1 MLAHDRECPMLH
13 SVQRYRY
20 TRTLQGLWL
29 VVAFVVGIGA
39 GIIWSGNTPV
49 YATSNNASHGHQ
61 RCTEEHPRPSFGS
74 AVVVED
80 GEVVC
85 GSLTSFGGTTV
96 IRGKVDGDVVAF
108 GGSVLIDGKVEGDV
122 TLYGGNLTLQ
132 NDAHVNG
139 DIHVCGGQWIEGADS
154 QLHGSVFDCTKSVSL
169 LVLGDGGPGF
179 RFWSTVTWVALA
191 LLLTTL
197 LPEHVMLVRTT
208 IKSKVRRSFV
218 LGLLTILLAPIVL
231 TVLIALIIPI
241 PLAIIVLIG
250 LIAAW
255 ALGTV
260 AVGWLAGE
268 YLVRRIAPKY
278 NTRVWQV
285 AVGSTVL
292 ALAGS
297 LPYIGW
303 FISLGAGLLGL
314 GAVFLSRFGT
324 RLYSPPKQP
333 LSL

>member
-1 MLAHDRECPMLH
+1 
-13 SVQRYRY
+13 V
-20 TRTLQGLWL
+20 
-29 VVAFVVGIGA
+29 FI
-39 GIIWSGNTPV
+39 N
-49 YATSNNASHGHQ
+49 
-61 RCTEEHPRPSFGS
+61 
-74 AVVVED
+74 
-80 GEVVC
+80 
-85 GSLTSFGGTTV
+85 
-96 IRGKVDGDVVAF
+96 GKVQGN
-108 GGSVLIDGKVEGDV
+108 V
-122 TLYGGNLTLQ
+122 TLYGGSLTLQ
-132 NDAHVNG
+132 NGAHING
-139 DIHVCGGQWIEGADS
+139 DIHVCGGQWIEGVDS

-169 LVLGDGGPGF
+169 LVLGNGDPAF
-179 RFWSTVTWVALA
+179 RFWSMVSWVALA

-208 IKSKVRRSFV
+208 ATSKARRSFS
-218 LGLLTILLAPIVL
+218 LGLLTVLLAPVVL
-231 TVLIALIIPI
+231 AVLFALIIPI

-260 AVGWLAGE
+260 AVSWLVGD
-268 YLVRRIAPKY
+268 YLVRTIAPRH

-285 AVGSTVL
+285 VVGSALL

>member
-1 MLAHDRECPMLH
+1 MRESPM
-13 SVQRYRY
+13 SNGVQRYRWIG
-20 TRTLQGLWL
+20 TLRSFGL
-29 VVAFVVGIGA
+29 VVAFFFIGIGA
-39 GIIWSGNTPV
+39 GVAWQGSTAVV
-49 YATSNNASHGHQ
+49 YAASNNASGPPV
-61 RCTEEHPRPSFGS
+61 CTEAHPRPSFGS
-74 AVVVED
+74 AVVVGD

-96 IRGKVDGDVVAF
+96 VNGEVDGDVVAL
-108 GGSVLIDGKVEGDV
+108 GGSVFINGKVQGNV
-122 TLYGGNLTLQ
+122 TLYGGSLTLQ
-132 NDAHVNG
+132 NSAHING
-139 DIHVCGGQWIEGADS
+139 DIHVCGGQWIEGVDS

-169 LVLGDGGPGF
+169 LVLGNGDPAF
-179 RFWSTVTWVALA
+179 RFWSTVSWVALA

-208 IKSKVRRSFV
+208 ATSKARRSFF
-218 LGLLTILLAPIVL
+218 LGLLTVLLAPVALAVL
-231 TVLIALIIPI
+231 FALIIPI

-250 LIAAW
+250 LVAAW

-260 AVGWLAGE
+260 AVSWLVGD
-268 YLVRRIAPKY
+268 YLVRMIAPGH

-285 AVGSTVL
+285 VVGSALL

>member
-1 MLAHDRECPMLH
+1 MSN
-13 SVQRYRY
+13 SVQKYRWVG
-20 TRTLQGLWL
+20 TLRSFGL
-29 VVAFVVGIGA
+29 VVAFFIGVGA
-39 GIIWSGNTPV
+39 GVAWGNTAVV
-49 YATSNNASHGHQ
+49 YAASYGGP
-61 RCTEEHPRPSFGS
+61 RACSEAHPRPSFGS
-74 AVVVED
+74 AVVVVD

-96 IRGKVDGDVVAF
+96 VNGEVEGDVVAF
-108 GGSVLIDGKVEGDV
+108 GGSVFINGQVQGDV
-122 TLYGGNLTLQ
+122 ILYGGSLTLQ
-132 NDAHVNG
+132 NGAHING
-139 DIHVCGGQWIEGADS
+139 NIHVCGGQWIEGVDS

-169 LVLGDGGPGF
+169 LLLSNGDPTF
-179 RFWSTVTWVALA
+179 RFWSTVSWVMLA

-208 IKSKVRRSFV
+208 ATSKTRRSFF
-218 LGLLTILLAPIVL
+218 LGLLTVLLAPVALAVL
-231 TVLIALIIPI
+231 FALIIPI
-241 PLAIIVLIG
+241 PLAIIVLVG

-260 AVGWLAGE
+260 AVSWLVGE
-268 YLVRRIAPKY
+268 YLVRAIAPGH
-278 NTRVWQV
+278 NTRVWQIV
-285 AVGSTVL
+285 AGSAVL